1 MLRLTRKE
9 AVMLVILVV
18 LVILFICFKPK
29 KNIIDCMQN
38 NSKDKSQVKA
48 ALFKD
53 EIKELKKKYVNKIK
67 KNQEQIEK
75 ILKLYLQDIND
86 FLLKKEYIKKVKIY
100 QSGR

>member
-1 MLRLTRKE
+1 MHVKRYTTK
-9 AVMLVILVV
+9 
-18 LVILFICFKPK
+18 
-29 KNIIDCMQN
+29 IIDN
-38 NSKDKSQVKA
+38 VESYEFISNFEGTEKYKIA
-48 ALFKD
+48 FKD